1 MPEQSGKNTQSR
13 YTLIVFDLDGTL
25 VDDRQQI
32 KEQDLYYIRKIR
44 QLNVNVTLATGR
56 TFRSALPFIQQ
67 LSIDYPVI
75 LCNGANI
82 IEPKSRRILF
92 QESVSQEI
100 TRFALSKSS
109 EYGLDPVI
117 YTDPLDGF
125 PYVSALT
132 KVLKDYILLEGF
144 HSAQINNLES
154 LIQQTPPLKVQVV
167 GDRDPLR
174 QLKRAILDAYPS
186 APVVMTQDDYLEIM
200 PFGISKGEALR
211 RLCAIMGIP
220 LSQTVAFGDALND
233 LELLDLAGLG
243 IAMNHAPEA
252 LREVADETF
261 PDVASALTKIFQ
273 CNLFEFF
280 ET

>member
-13 YTLIVFDLDGTL
+13 YTFIVFDLDGTL

-32 KEQDLYYIRKIR
+32 KDQDLDSIRKVR
-44 QLNVNVTLATGR
+44 RLNVNVTLATGR

-75 LCNGANI
+75 LCNGASI

-100 TRFALSKSS
+100 TRFALAKSS

-117 YTDPLDGF
+117 YTDPLDGL
-125 PYVSALT
+125 PCVSALT

-167 GDRDPLR
+167 GDREPLR
-174 QLKRAILDAYPS
+174 QLKQALLETFPTV
-186 APVVMTQDDYLEIM
+186 PVVMTQGDYLEIM
-200 PFGISKGEALR
+200 PVGISKGEALH
-211 RLCAIMGIP
+211 RLCTIKRIP
-220 LSQTVAFGDALND
+220 LTQTIAFGDALND

-252 LREVADETF
+252 LQEIADKTF
-261 PDVASALTKIFQ
+261 PDVASALTKIF
-273 CNLFEFF
+273 F
-280 ET
+280 